1 MYFKEKKQT
10 NKQQQKDPLTLKML
24 STFSHPIDLEI
35 LLTLHTWAAIL
46 LKSIEALICVSST
59 EDK

>member
-24 STFSHPIDLEI
+24 STFPRPIDLEI
-35 LLTLHTWAAIL
+35 LLAFLAFLFLYTPEQ
-46 LKSIEALICVSST
+46 KYY
-59 EDK
+59 